1 MVDTLAPKRVF
12 TQRELDK
19 SLTPSPVTAAIM
31 QPDKNLVDLAPD
43 QKMPA
48 DLIGQQS
55 DFLVDPNS
63 IMAGM
68 QENQAPGTMERE
80 QTIRSS
86 EETTGDKQTG
96 QRVRRDTTQ
105 GLASRPGVMYAA
117 EGVDKMEIDRPMV
130 VGEKGPEMVVPA
142 GKNMFSVIPT
152 DQLKT
157 LVDKVGGLMKR
168 GVDTIKDRF
177 DAPTEEEIQK
187 KLQQTKEAEII
198 RDNILL
204 QMEEQYGL
212 EDMKRQAEM
221 GLINDGGRYTDPD
234 FVPPSQKYGV
244 SGMPFSPDRNIKVPK

>member
-63 IMAGM
+63 IMASM

-86 EETTGDKQTG
+86 EETTADKQTG
-96 QRVRRDTTQ
+96 QRTRRDTTQ
-105 GLASRPGVMYAA
+105 GLASRPGIMYASTGA
-117 EGVDKMEIDRPMV
+117 QNVEIDRPLV
-130 VGEKGPEMVVPA
+130 VGEKGPEMIVPV
-142 GKNMFSVIPT
+142 GKNKFTVLST
-152 DQLKT
+152 NDLK
-157 LVDKVGGLMKR
+157 GLMAR
-168 GVDTIKDRF
+168 VVDLGPKL
-177 DAPTEEEIQK
+177 TEEQEM
-187 KLQQTKEAEII
+187 QQRENYFNLG
-198 RDNILL
+198 RDDFLSL
-204 QMEEQYGL
+204 DQYLGSA
-212 EDMKRQAEM
+212 QA
-221 GLINDGGRYTDPD
+221 
-234 FVPPSQKYGV
+234 
-244 SGMPFSPDRNIKVPK
+244 FSDAQD

>member
-63 IMAGM
+63 IMAAM

-86 EETTGDKQTG
+86 EETTADKQTG
-96 QRVRRDTTQ
+96 ERARRDTTQ

-157 LVDKVGGLMKR
+157 LVDKVGGLMKK

-187 KLQQTKEAEII
+187 KLQQTKEAEVI

-234 FVPPSQKYGV
+234 FVPPSQKYNMKLME
-244 SGMPFSPDRNIKVPK
+244 SN